1 MTNNTDHVLE
11 KYSEIIQEELNVKDV
26 VPLDKN
32 ITIKKI
38 YKPLWNKLS
47 AKFGKDTGKVIQ
59 LWKQWNTK
67 ELPNGKLVIFDESN
81 NERLLEKDDYD
92 VDYEWLSGTDMA
104 VDTGIVVKYDLHITP
119 ELAQEW
125 LAREL
130 SRFLNQMR
138 KDADFSVE
146 KRATCLYNSDSKAL
160 KDTIHNWKDFLIQ
173 EALLTDIV
181 ESKKLSWDHEDTF
194 SLEEGSI
201 TFSLTTD

>member
-1 MTNNTDHVLE
+1 MTNNTDHILE
-11 KYSEIIQEELNVKDV
+11 KYSEIIQEELNVKDI

-32 ITIKKI
+32 FTIKKI

-59 LWKQWNTK
+59 LGKQWNTK

-146 KRATCLYNSDSKAL
+146 KRAACLYNSDSKVL
-160 KDTIHNWKDFLIQ
+160 KDTIDNWKDFLIQ